1 MFSIQ
6 RAYKHLQPSNSL
18 GSGLNANPNSNNS
31 NNRVATERPEPEL
44 DSDISPV
51 FDKMGNRIGIRRATS
66 SIAASMQMSKR
77 AKMDLSWSTA
87 ETSSSPPGSSLA
99 MEKPIEVISTGS
111 DAPVPTSLN
120 TTRDSNGNEVVEIQ
134 PESPKSN
141 QDSDEIEEIT
151 PEEAEIIPQADN
163 DDAMNEFYMPTHS
176 K

>member
-1 MFSIQ
+1 
-6 RAYKHLQPSNSL
+6 
-18 GSGLNANPNSNNS
+18 
-31 NNRVATERPEPEL
+31 
-44 DSDISPV
+44 
-51 FDKMGNRIGIRRATS
+51 
-66 SIAASMQMSKR
+66 MSKR

-87 ETSSSPPGSSLA
+87 ETTSSPPGPSLA
-99 MEKPIEVISTGS
+99 IEKPIEVISTGS
-111 DAPVPTSLN
+111 DAPTPPSLN

-163 DDAMNEFYMPTHS
+163 DDVMNEFYMPTHS